1 MRVKSWKLRVLAVA
15 LNSKL
20 GTRNSKPM
28 QNKLEIFK
36 KAPDLLDEPEVQEL
50 LDYCERLEDEL
61 IDLKF
66 EKEKSKELIML
77 DMIKEVIK
85 GCNAIE
91 KEQLEHERFG
101 YEAPNY
107 QATISNLKSYILEIC
122 RINKIY
128 L

>member
-1 MRVKSWKLRVLAVA
+1 MR
-15 LNSKL
+15 
-20 GTRNSKPM
+20 
-28 QNKLEIFK
+28 NKLEIFK
-36 KAPDLLDEPEVQEL
+36 KAQDLLEEPEVQVL
-50 LDYCERLEDEL
+50 LDYCETLEDEL
-61 IDLKF
+61 VDFKF
-66 EKEKSKELIML
+66 EKNKNKELILL

-107 QATISNLKSYILEIC
+107 QETISNLKSYILEIC

>member
-1 MRVKSWKLRVLAVA
+1 MK
-15 LNSKL
+15 
-20 GTRNSKPM
+20 
-28 QNKLEIFK
+28 NKLEIFK

-61 IDLKF
+61 VDLKF
-66 EKEKSKELIML
+66 DKEKSKELIML

-85 GCNAIE
+85 GCNAIQ
-91 KEQLEHERFG
+91 KEQMEHDRFG

>member
-1 MRVKSWKLRVLAVA
+1 MK
-15 LNSKL
+15 
-20 GTRNSKPM
+20 
-28 QNKLEIFK
+28 NKLEIFK

-61 IDLKF
+61 VDLKF

-101 YEAPNY
+101 YEATNY

>member
-1 MRVKSWKLRVLAVA
+1 MK
-15 LNSKL
+15 
-20 GTRNSKPM
+20 
-28 QNKLEIFK
+28 NKLEIFK
-36 KAPDLLDEPEVQEL
+36 KAPNLLDEPEVQEL

-61 IDLKF
+61 VDLKF

-107 QATISNLKSYILEIC
+107 QATISNLKSYILEIS

>member
-1 MRVKSWKLRVLAVA
+1 MK
-15 LNSKL
+15 
-20 GTRNSKPM
+20 
-28 QNKLEIFK
+28 NKLEIFK

-61 IDLKF
+61 VDLKF

-107 QATISNLKSYILEIC
+107 QATISNLKSYILKIC
-122 RINKIY
+122 RDNKIY